1 MKRYISYIYH
11 YAEGTH
17 KCGNVGFCKVE
28 ENSEHFGI
36 TLCIKDVCPID
47 GKCIIYN
54 LKRNKNQTE
63 KTKKYTKSKI
73 DKSLYISGGK
83 LNEKLNLEGGDGVL
97 ICCGTRMYVALWKSL
112 EETICIVEEETP
124 KQETSKQHTY
134 IEPPKTEHINKKPL
148 KYTEKQGNLEYE
160 KLYNRLCKSRMILDD
175 MEYQVVKLKPQ
186 DFMWFPRCH
195 WRLINNC
202 FVMDGYYRYG
212 HILFLKYKDNYII
225 AVPSIETEKTP
236 EVAKRFGFPY
246 SIYGSDY
253 GKEDIKR
260 PYWFK
265 TL

>member
-11 YAEGTH
+11 YAEGIH

-28 ENSEHFGI
+28 ENGEHFSV
-36 TLCIKDVCPID
+36 TLCIKDVCHID
-47 GKCIIYN
+47 GKCIVYN
-54 LKRNKNQTE
+54 LKQSKNNSGAI
-63 KTKKYTKSKI
+63 KKYTKSSI
-73 DKSLYISGGK
+73 DKELTIIGGK
-83 LNEKLNLEGGDGVL
+83 LNERFTLEGGDGVL

-112 EETICIVEEETP
+112 EETICIMEEELP
-124 KQETSKQHTY
+124 KQQIYK
-134 IEPPKTEHINKKPL
+134 EPPKTEPINKRPPKI
-148 KYTEKQGNLEYE
+148 TEKQSGFEYE
-160 KLYNRLCKSRMILDD
+160 KLYNRLCKSRMILNNI
-175 MEYQVVKLKPQ
+175 EYQVVKLKPQ

-212 HILFLKYKDNYII
+212 HILFLKYNDNYII

-246 SIYGSDY
+246 NIYGSEY
-253 GKEDIKR
+253 GREDIKR

-265 TL
+265 IL